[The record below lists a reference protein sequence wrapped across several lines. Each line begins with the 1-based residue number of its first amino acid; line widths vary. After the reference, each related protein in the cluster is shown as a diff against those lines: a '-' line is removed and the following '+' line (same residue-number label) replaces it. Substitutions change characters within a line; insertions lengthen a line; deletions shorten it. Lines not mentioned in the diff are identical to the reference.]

1 MPTRNE
7 KEEARRRRRNNELLD
22 KLDNQLDNLYKST
35 YFSDTTSDELFDS
48 VSDELSDS
56 IRKIT
61 DNDPEYQNLSNITT
75 LYQKLANKVKGSG
88 DLLISNLGKDN
99 DKDISTLF
107 QTNEM
112 MASLMEVYAR
122 TKWITELDSE
132 FDMICKYMPKLKA
145 ALDIKR
151 DAVLCS
157 DSYTKEYINI
167 TAKNE
172 TSGEDKNTEIITGE
186 NGSQDFIVLERTDM
200 PENGDEKI
208 DSGEWYD
215 STKIF
220 EFPLRDVLGNGTE
233 ERRLYV
239 SRDAANPNTEFTDY
253 TIQIVSPAWY
263 GYEPE
268 PEYDY
273 GSEVFKYIEDQVD
286 ADGNPRQKVYPYTQ
300 YLR

>member
-75 LYQKLANKVKGSG
+75 LYQKLANKIKGSG

-122 TKWITELDSE
+122 TKCRY
-132 FDMICKYMPKLKA
+132 DM
-145 ALDIKR
+145 
-151 DAVLCS
+151 
-157 DSYTKEYINI
+157 
-167 TAKNE
+167 
-172 TSGEDKNTEIITGE
+172 
-186 NGSQDFIVLERTDM
+186 
-200 PENGDEKI
+200 
-208 DSGEWYD
+208 
-215 STKIF
+215 
-220 EFPLRDVLGNGTE
+220 
-233 ERRLYV
+233 
-239 SRDAANPNTEFTDY
+239 
-253 TIQIVSPAWY
+253 
-263 GYEPE
+263 
-268 PEYDY
+268 
-273 GSEVFKYIEDQVD
+273 
-286 ADGNPRQKVYPYTQ
+286 
-300 YLR
+300 